1 MSEPIRL
8 LTARQAMAL
17 LSVRRT
23 TLQKL
28 LRKRELT
35 KVKILGATRIP
46 ESSVVAY
53 IEKNTIQPMRVSKLD
68 GLR

>member
-1 MSEPIRL
+1 MSEPVRL
-8 LTARQAMAL
+8 LTGRQAMDL

-28 LRKRELT
+28 LRERELT
-35 KVKILGATRIP
+35 KVKIYGATRIL

-53 IEKNTIQPMRVSKLD
+53 VEKNTIQPKRVSELV